1 MYRKLPN
8 LILGFHGCT
17 KDVFDKV
24 ILHGEEMTPS
34 TNDYNWLGHGVYF
47 WEQNYERAKQWAEE
61 MCKRRHLDSP
71 PMVIGAVIDL
81 GLCLNLSDSDSI
93 NLLFDSKNGL
103 LEDLKNADVPAPVN
117 SKYEH
122 CLDCAVIQDL
132 HDSRKEMG
140 DSQFDSVRGFFSK
153 VLSFPTIPASFTSR
167 MCRYAF
173 AIQTAS
179 KGIFVQGRYAANGHC
194 RKFDFRPAIA

>member
-34 TNDYNWLGHGVYF
+34 TNDYDWLGHGVYF

-122 CLDCAVIQDL
+122 CLDCAVIQYL

-140 DSQFDSVRGFFSK
+140 DSQFDSVRGFFYEGSE
-153 VLSFPTIPASFTSR
+153 LSDNSSFFYKSHVQICVR
-167 MCRYAF
+167 NPNC
-173 AIQTAS
+173 I
-179 KGIFVQGRYAANGHC
+179 KGY
-194 RKFDFRPAIA
+194 FRPRQICGEWTLP